1 MIDEYVKIKEI
12 GSGGSGAVFLV
23 KDSMNIH
30 WAMKVINDKF
40 THDHLINEFELVE
53 SLQHPYVIKYHD
65 LIHQDNVHYLIME
78 HFDALTLDRLAL
90 CLDQDD
96 LWRIAEQLF
105 EVLTYLHSKNIVHS
119 DIKPDNI
126 LYDGKQIKLIDFGLS
141 NYNDRIGTM
150 CGTLDY
156 MAPEQIL
163 REEQFDS
170 RPRDLWSA
178 GVTLYELWTQQLP
191 FWHVEPTFLSRLIV
205 EVEPDFTRIDDLTI
219 RGLVRRLLKK
229 HPGERPT
236 SSEVINFL

>member
-1 MIDEYVKIKEI
+1 MIGGYRKVREI
-12 GSGGSGAVFLV
+12 GSGGSGEVFLV
-23 KDSMNIH
+23 KDEMNILR
-30 WAMKVINDKF
+30 AMKVIGGKF
-40 THDHLINEFELVE
+40 THDHLQNEFKLVQ

-65 LIHQDNVHYLIME
+65 LIHQDNVHYLVME
-78 HFDALTLDRLAL
+78 YFDALTLDRLAL
-90 CLDQDD
+90 CLNQDD
-96 LWRIAEQLF
+96 LWTITEQLL

-126 LYDGKQIKLIDFGLS
+126 LFDGKQIKLIDFGLS
-141 NYNDRIGTM
+141 NYNDQIGTM

-191 FWHVEPTFLSRLIV
+191 FWHVEPDFLSRLIV
-205 EVEPDFTRIDDLTI
+205 EVEPDFTKIEDLSM

-236 SSEVINFL
+236 SSEVMNFL